1 MSRGSTGSTG
11 QGAASTS
18 TLISPA
24 GAESAEAGLSLRGDG
39 QPAGPKLWQV
49 LRLIVFLHS
58 FASSLLEATKCGA
71 VSPRQTRNRP
81 ADGAAAS
88 EQRGGCGVRVRA
100 PGTPPR
106 SGPRCPRGPARA
118 GRASTSRRARREPRR
133 PDRRARGQTLKP
145 RPPSRACEILL
156 RISISLLRVI
166 SIFDFLFIFSQLV
179 RHFDNRIKPH
189 TTRSHL
195 RREVRTGFH
204 DETKRSLE
212 RREPHPASLS
222 SVKCLAERFYTPL
235 Q

>member
-1 MSRGSTGSTG
+1 MALPRLGSPFDTSGTCPPCGRRVTRDSRRKPRPAPRAGPPHRPHPRRRPQASAGEARG
-11 QGAASTS
+11 GGRARGAA
-18 TLISPA
+18 
-24 GAESAEAGLSLRGDG
+24 GA
-39 QPAGPKLWQV
+39 
-49 LRLIVFLHS
+49 
-58 FASSLLEATKCGA
+58 ATR
-71 VSPRQTRNRP
+71 S

-145 RPPSRACEILL
+145 RPPSRACETLL

>member
-1 MSRGSTGSTG
+1 MTAAGSRAPHRARVPRTERRHRTRAGALRRPQGRARG
-11 QGAASTS
+11 GGRARGAA
-18 TLISPA
+18 
-24 GAESAEAGLSLRGDG
+24 GA
-39 QPAGPKLWQV
+39 
-49 LRLIVFLHS
+49 
-58 FASSLLEATKCGA
+58 ATP
-71 VSPRQTRNRP
+71 S

-133 PDRRARGQTLKP
+133 PDRRARGQTLRP

-156 RISISLLRVI
+156 RIGISLLRVI